1 MKVSA
6 EAVKQLRER
15 TGAGVLDCRRALE
28 ETAGD
33 VDKAAELIRERGQAA
48 ASKREGR
55 ETRDGMIDLYRHGEG
70 RVGVMV
76 EVNCETDFVARTEPF
91 RRFAHEIS
99 LQVAAH
105 SPRWVRPE
113 DVPPEILEHEQR
125 TARERAIQEGKA
137 EGIVDRIVEGRIEKF
152 LDETCLMRQTYVRDD
167 SKTIENLIQETIA
180 ATGENITIRRF
191 ARWGVGEEIA

>member
-28 ETAGD
+28 ETQGD
-33 VDKAAELIRERGQAA
+33 MDRAAELIRARGQAA
-48 ASKREGR
+48 GSKREGR
-55 ETRDGMIDLYRHGEG
+55 ETRDGTIDLYSHGEG

-91 RRFAHEIS
+91 RRFAHEVS

-113 DVPPEILEHEQR
+113 DIPAEILEHEQR
-125 TARERAIQEGKA
+125 TARERALQEGKP

-152 LDETCLMRQTYVRDD
+152 LDETCLLRQAYVRDD
-167 SKTIENLIQETIA
+167 SKTIANLVQETIA

-191 ARWGVGEEIA
+191 VRWSVGEEIA